1 MRLGSYESAILPGTL
16 AHKANYPG
24 CVPLRDNPLTP
35 KGGPRSERL
44 GPFTD
49 LIGRSPE
56 PGRNAFCERSSRARP
71 DPPGTAFSPTPPA
84 VRKIPPAEPA
94 RAAPVIS
101 AHMEN
106 GIIIGAA
113 VLCIITLALLLTVK
127 R

>member
-1 MRLGSYESAILPGTL
+1 MRE
-16 AHKANYPG
+16 
-24 CVPLRDNPLTP
+24 VE
-35 KGGPRSERL
+35 PR
-44 GPFTD
+44 
-49 LIGRSPE
+49 
-56 PGRNAFCERSSRARP
+56 AARP
-71 DPPGTAFSPTPPA
+71 RPEVAPSPTPPA

-127 R
+127 KR